1 MFNNLIR
8 FPENSL
14 GGHRC
19 HRMDILSAAYWTF
32 WAVFLLV
39 AFEVAGPPTLSVF
52 FRGSLAG
59 FRPRPVYK
67 RLCAK
72 YISS

>member
-1 MFNNLIR
+1 
-8 FPENSL
+8 
-14 GGHRC
+14 
-19 HRMDILSAAYWTF
+19 MDILSAAYWTF